1 MRWQV
6 LSRSR
11 GLPFGLIVVI
21 AAGLAPLFWV
31 DSGLIA
37 KAEDFFLPI
46 TFDRWLDYVSTWDSS
61 RGFGSSPDDRL
72 SAVFFMFWPALFRGL
87 GFSIETAQRLQFTFW
102 FMGSGLAMYVLMR
115 TLVRSETARVGAV
128 LFYLFNFYQEPV
140 YQGFNIANL
149 SAYAAL
155 PLALAVTIG
164 ALRGGSV
171 WVWGGLLGLVSLI
184 GSGAG
189 ANPPLAVVALAPVPL
204 YVGLYAVR
212 RWSLGDRAGVRRAL
226 RFGVIGLVLTVA
238 VNGYWLIPQ
247 AVGFVTVGPTQIFAS
262 VLETDRSGA
271 LAGISQSTAPLNVLR
286 LQGQWTWYQTYAG
299 VPVIP
304 YAGTYLSQPWAVALS
319 VVPAVAGLAGLMLSR
334 DRRMLYFAGL
344 AVLGLLFS
352 GGLNGPTGWLFGW
365 LWEHVPL
372 FTIFRSPWYKATLL
386 TVLGLAPLIGVG
398 LAAGVEQV
406 ERAVRGLSSVRFE
419 GMRTGVRGG
428 ALVLLVAPYLMYM
441 GPVVRGEILV
451 KREAGDL
458 LYPYQVKLPE
468 YLEEAGEWLESR
480 PGDFRVLSLPPTQR
494 LTTDWGYTAYAPA
507 LAEFSERPFINLVE
521 PAGGARVMYDTLL
534 RTRREGALRILGRSG
549 VGHVMQQDDVGNRYL
564 APREFPASET
574 AAIVR
579 DLGLEEEVRIGP
591 LHFYRVPEVKPL
603 VWGTRSVIVDSV
615 QREHL
620 GPLLEVADVVDGA
633 VALTPETDGEARTGI
648 AAMLGDSGS
657 QTGLA
662 VRALNRLTDGNQ
674 GIQLHDLRGLS
685 SKVLEVLLEQAA
697 ERGSHLVPPGKK
709 SIRVA
714 LDTPAAYELWE
725 RRPLLT
731 DERAADPSEEMEW
744 SRATVNDAALQPP
757 DGPIGG
763 PAGQR
768 WILRGVFVATRGE
781 TKLNLPEPAPSPY
794 GVEFVL
800 LEKAKRL
807 ESMSDIVAALAGG
820 ASAGDWHLIS
830 GAELSGVELD
840 AAELRVGELSGWR
853 SLKAGELSANMR
865 KTGLVQRRVN
875 QLEVVRPASE
885 PGTAALAMRV
895 RSIGRQRTLWIRV
908 NDEFVAVRRL
918 RADETTEIV
927 VHGLRLEPGRNL
939 VGFYSPDADTELAD
953 GSLVSFEIETP
964 IRVGTIART
973 RSLQIARDGVYE
985 LMLLPGGG
993 NVGLTD
999 APEQARWLWVEG
1011 ARLEPAER
1019 TGRQS
1024 VPERLK
1030 WLRIDGMSVLERL
1043 EAADGGRPARVEVE
1057 LSAGHHVVE
1066 IGQTDGT
1073 PLDVLLAPKG
1083 QAELGAREAPRVS
1096 YERLRETHI
1105 RARVGSSGPYVLVLN
1120 ESYDPRW
1127 KAYVEGREVARHF
1140 EVNGVANGW
1149 VIEADGA
1156 HEVELEFSAQR
1167 LADVMLWVS
1176 LATVGAIVLGVLLYS
1191 QRDLRGKWLTRDK
1204 QR

>member
-1 MRWQV
+1 MHWQV

-11 GLPFGLIVVI
+11 SLPFGLIVVI

-31 DSGLIA
+31 DPGLIA
-37 KAEDFFLPI
+37 KAEDFLLPI

-61 RGFGSSPDDRL
+61 AILGGSPDDRL
-72 SAVFFMFWPALFRGL
+72 PQLFFMFWPALFRGL

-247 AVGFVTVGPTQIFAS
+247 AVGFVTVGPTQVFAS
-262 VLETDRSGA
+262 VLETERGGF
-271 LAGISQSTAPLNVLR
+271 LARLSESAAPFNVLR
-286 LQGQWTWYQTYAG
+286 LQGHWPWYDVVEG

-304 YAGTYLSQPWAVALS
+304 YADTYLWETWAVALS
-319 VVPAVAGLAGLMLSR
+319 AVPAVAGLAGLMLSR

-398 LAAGVEQV
+398 LGAGVERLEGAV
-406 ERAVRGLSSVRFE
+406 GRLARAGALE
-419 GMRTGVRGG
+419 GMRAGVRGG
-428 ALVLLVAPYLMYM
+428 ALVLLVAPYLAYM

-451 KREAGDL
+451 TREAEEP

-480 PGDFRVLSLPPTQR
+480 PGDFRVLPLPPMQR
-494 LTTDWGYTAYAPA
+494 WTTDWGYTAYWTPM
-507 LAEFSERPFINLVE
+507 AEFSERPFLGLWPDTRAV
-521 PAGGARVMYDTLL
+521 RVMYDTLL
-534 RTRREGALRILGRSG
+534 RVRREGAPRILARSG
-549 VGHVMQQDDVGNRYL
+549 IGYVMQQDDVGNRYL
-564 APREFPASET
+564 LDRTLFPQEFSASET

-579 DLGLEEEVRIGP
+579 NSGLEEEVRIGP

-620 GPLLEVADVVDGA
+620 GPPLEVADLVDG
-633 VALTPETDGEARTGI
+633 VVVLTPDTDGKAPPGV
-648 AAMLGDSGS
+648 AAMLGYGES

-662 VRALNRLTDGNQ
+662 VRMLQRPASVSES
-674 GIQLHDLRGLS
+674 I
-685 SKVLEVLLEQAA
+685 
-697 ERGSHLVPPGKK
+697 PPGA
-709 SIRVA
+709 R
-714 LDTPAAYELWE
+714 
-725 RRPLLT
+725 
-731 DERAADPSEEMEW
+731 
-744 SRATVNDAALQPP
+744 
-757 DGPIGG
+757 GG
-763 PAGQR
+763 
-768 WILRGVFVATRGE
+768 
-781 TKLNLPEPAPSPY
+781 Y
-794 GVEFVL
+794 
-800 LEKAKRL
+800 
-807 ESMSDIVAALAGG
+807 
-820 ASAGDWHLIS
+820 WHLIS
-830 GAELSGVELD
+830 GAELSDVEVD
-840 AAELRVGELSGWR
+840 PAQLRMR
-853 SLKAGELSANMR
+853 SLDGWDPQTAQDLAGNVR
-865 KTGLVQRRVN
+865 KTKVVRRQVDH
-875 QLEVVRPASE
+875 LEVVRPASE

-895 RSIGRQRTLWIRV
+895 RSIGRQRTLWVRV

-918 RADETTEIV
+918 RADDTTEIV
-927 VHGLRLEPGRNL
+927 VHGLRLDPGRNL

-1191 QRDLRGKWLTRDK
+1191 QRGLRGKWLTRGS
-1204 QR
+1204 